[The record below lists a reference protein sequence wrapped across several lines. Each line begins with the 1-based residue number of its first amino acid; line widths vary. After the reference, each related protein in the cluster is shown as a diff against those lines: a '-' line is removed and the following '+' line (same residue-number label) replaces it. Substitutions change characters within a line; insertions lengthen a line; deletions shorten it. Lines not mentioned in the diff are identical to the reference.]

1 MISLVIKE
9 KIENKFNSPVR
20 YSKDCDLLAAAIS
33 HETRSKISGSTMK
46 RLFGIIPTKHNPSL
60 YTLDVLSI
68 YLGYANYDEL
78 INEFRTHLEPLRSN
92 IKELSSMEIT
102 PKLKFKVSYDKKFY
116 FTLERLENQTLR
128 ISETNDAR
136 WKKDDLIEFKRIL
149 INYPLFIDN
158 HIRLGIPKGE
168 AIVGKVLGVR
178 TIENVSGSIT
188 I

>member
-1 MISLVIKE
+1 MISIVIKE
-9 KIENKFNSPVR
+9 KIENKFNSPIR

-33 HETRSKISGSTMK
+33 LETRSKISGSTMK

-60 YTLDVLSI
+60 YTLDVLST

-92 IKELSSMEIT
+92 LKELNSSEIT
-102 PKLKFKVSYDKKFY
+102 PRLKFKVSYDKKFY
-116 FTLERLENQTLR
+116 ITLERLENQSLC
-128 ISETNDAR
+128 ISESNDSR

-158 HIRLGIPKGE
+158 YIRLGVTKGE
-168 AIVGKVLGVR
+168 VIVGKVLGVR
-178 TIENVSGSIT
+178 TIENVTG
-188 I
+188 